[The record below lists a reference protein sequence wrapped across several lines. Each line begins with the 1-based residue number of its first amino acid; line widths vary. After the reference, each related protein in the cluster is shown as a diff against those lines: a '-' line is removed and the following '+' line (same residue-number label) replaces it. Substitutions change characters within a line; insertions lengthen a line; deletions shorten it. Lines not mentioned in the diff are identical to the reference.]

1 MQKLLELIISWPGG
15 SCEEV
20 FLRGVSSSKKPQ
32 RKEKNRFKRCT
43 MIATTN
49 STEGGTQTEAYEVLP
64 CSPSSAVGLQQKSIY
79 FSAVN
84 IFLSITAF
92 LGNFLI
98 LVALNKE
105 FSLHP
110 PSKLLYRCLATTDLL
125 VGLVTQP
132 LAATYWMSVV
142 HEHWSLCRY
151 TRGAVYISSYA
162 LCLVSLLTLTAIS
175 VDRLLALLLGIR
187 YRQIVT
193 LKRTC
198 ITTATFW
205 ILSVAAA
212 SFSVSHT
219 RISIWYGTVV
229 ILSCSVISIASYTKI
244 FRTLKHH
251 QAQVQDHVLQQ
262 SCQTTALNMARYRK
276 AVSSALWVQLALA
289 VCYVPKVIVLL
300 VLTHRKTYSS
310 HVVVID
316 AITTILTYFNST
328 LNPFLYCWKVREVR
342 QAVKQTIRQALCFPW
357 T

>member
-1 MQKLLELIISWPGG
+1 
-15 SCEEV
+15 
-20 FLRGVSSSKKPQ
+20 
-32 RKEKNRFKRCT
+32 

-49 STEGGTQTEAYEVLP
+49 STEGGTQTEAHELLP
-64 CSPSSAVGLQQKSIY
+64 CSPTWVVGIQQQSIS

-98 LVALNKE
+98 LAALNKE
-105 FSLHP
+105 SSLHP

-132 LAATYWMSVV
+132 IAATYWISLV

-151 TRGAVYISSYA
+151 ARGAFYISGIA
-162 LCLVSLLTLTAIS
+162 LCGVSLLTLTAIS

-198 ITTATFW
+198 IITASFW
-205 ILSVAAA
+205 ILSLAAG
-212 SFSVSHT
+212 SFSISHT
-219 RISIWYGTVV
+219 RIAVWCKITV
-229 ILSCSVISIASYTKI
+229 IASCSVILIASYTKI
-244 FRTLKHH
+244 FRTLRRH
-251 QAQVQDHVLQQ
+251 QAEIQQ
-262 SCQTTALNMARYRK
+262 PSQTTALNMARYRK
-276 AVSSALWVQLALA
+276 AVNSALWVQLALA
-289 VCYVPKVIVLL
+289 VCYVPKFIVLL
-300 VLTHRKTYSS
+300 MITYRKTFSS
-310 HVVVID
+310 HLVVIVTI
-316 AITTILTYFNST
+316 ANILTNLNST
-328 LNPFLYCWKVREVR
+328 LNPFLYCWKIKEVR

>member
-1 MQKLLELIISWPGG
+1 
-15 SCEEV
+15 
-20 FLRGVSSSKKPQ
+20 
-32 RKEKNRFKRCT
+32 

-64 CSPSSAVGLQQKSIY
+64 CSPSSVVGLQQQSIY

-105 FSLHP
+105 SSLHP

-125 VGLVTQP
+125 VGLVSQP
-132 LAATYWMSVV
+132 LYATYWMSLVY
-142 HEHWSLCRY
+142 EHWTLCEY
-151 TRGAVYISSYA
+151 ASGAAFISSIA
-162 LCLVSLLTLTAIS
+162 LCGVSLLTLTAIS

-193 LKRTC
+193 LKRIYI
-198 ITTATFW
+198 ITTTFW
-205 ILSVAAA
+205 IFSVAAG
-212 SFSVSHT
+212 SFSILHT
-219 RISIWYGTVV
+219 RITLSCGIIV
-229 ILSCSVISIASYTKI
+229 IPSCSVISIASYTKI
-244 FRTLKHH
+244 FRTLRHN
-251 QAQVQDHVLQQ
+251 QAQVQDRVQQQ
-262 SCQTTALNMARYRK
+262 SSQTTALNMARYRK

-289 VCYVPKVIVLL
+289 VCYVPTFLVLL
-300 VLTHRKTYSS
+300 VLATRKTYSS
-310 HVVVID
+310 HVVVIY
-316 AITTILTYFNST
+316 AIANILMYFNST
-328 LNPFLYCWKVREVR
+328 LNPFLYCWKVKEVR